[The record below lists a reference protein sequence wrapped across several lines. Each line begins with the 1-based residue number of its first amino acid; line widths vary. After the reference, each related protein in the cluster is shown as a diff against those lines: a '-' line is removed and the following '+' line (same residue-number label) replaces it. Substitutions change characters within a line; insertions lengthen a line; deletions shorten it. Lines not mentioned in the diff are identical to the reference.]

1 MLSIHRWRISSYLN
15 CLKDY
20 CKDDKLAST
29 IAFLIA
35 SARGDNL
42 EFFAPDDE
50 GVIYTDRLEDVKG
63 ECDKYVNLLGNYSV
77 DTIKSAG
84 RKLWYYYANSPVEFT
99 DEERQILLKLGIK
112 I

>member
-20 CKDDKLAST
+20 YTDDKLSST

-50 GVIYTDRLEDVKG
+50 GVMYTDRLEDVKG
-63 ECDKYVNLLGNYSV
+63 KCDKYVSLLGNYSGK
-77 DTIKSAG
+77 TIKSTG
-84 RKLWYYYANSPVEFT
+84 RKLWYYYANEPVEFT
-99 DEERQILLKLGIK
+99 GEERQILLGLGIR

>member
-1 MLSIHRWRISSYLN
+1 MLSIYRWRISSYLN

-20 CKDDKLAST
+20 YTDDKVVST

-50 GVIYTDRLEDVKG
+50 GVVYTDRLENIKG
-63 ECDKYVNLLGNYSV
+63 VCDEYVSLLGNYSGK
-77 DTIKSAG
+77 TIKSTG
-84 RKLWYYYANSPVEFT
+84 RKLWYYYANKAVEFT
-99 DEERQILLKLGIK
+99 SEERQILLELGIK

>member
-20 CKDDKLAST
+20 YTDDKVVST

-50 GVIYTDRLEDVKG
+50 GVVYTDRLEDVKG
-63 ECDKYVNLLGNYSV
+63 ECDEYVSLLGNYSGK
-77 DTIKSAG
+77 TIKSTG
-84 RKLWYYYANSPVEFT
+84 RKLWYHYANEPVEFT
-99 DEERQILLKLGIK
+99 SDERQILLELGIR

>member
-20 CKDDKLAST
+20 YTDDKVVST
-29 IAFLIA
+29 IAFLIS

-42 EFFAPDDE
+42 ELFAPDDE

-63 ECDKYVNLLGNYSV
+63 ECDKYASLLGNYSE
-77 DTIKSAG
+77 DTIKSTG
-84 RKLWYYYANSPVEFT
+84 RKLWCYYANRPVEFT
-99 DEERQILLKLGIK
+99 SEEKQILSELGIR

>member
-20 CKDDKLAST
+20 YTDDKLAST

-50 GVIYTDRLEDVKG
+50 GVLYTDRLEDVKD
-63 ECDKYVNLLGNYSV
+63 ECDKYVNLLGNYSEK
-77 DTIKSAG
+77 TIKSAG
-84 RKLWYYYANSPVEFT
+84 RKLRYHYANSPVEFT
-99 DEERQILLKLGIK
+99 NEERQILLKLGIK

>member
-20 CKDDKLAST
+20 YTDDKVVST

-35 SARGDNL
+35 STRGDNL

-50 GVIYTDRLEDVKG
+50 GVVYTDRLEDVKG
-63 ECDKYVNLLGNYSV
+63 ECDKYVSLLGNYREG
-77 DTIKSAG
+77 TIKSTG
-84 RKLWYYYANSPVEFT
+84 RKLWYYYANKPLEFT
-99 DEERQILLKLGIK
+99 NEEKQILSELGIR

>member
-20 CKDDKLAST
+20 YTDDEVVST

-35 SARGDNL
+35 STRGDNL

-50 GVIYTDRLEDVKG
+50 GVMYTDRLEDVKG
-63 ECDKYVNLLGNYSV
+63 ECDEYVSLLGKYSES
-77 DTIKSAG
+77 TIKSTG
-84 RKLWYYYANSPVEFT
+84 RKLWYYYANEPVEFT
-99 DEERQILLKLGIK
+99 SEERQILLKLEIK

>member
-1 MLSIHRWRISSYLN
+1 MLSIYRWRISSYLN

-20 CKDDKLAST
+20 YTDDKVVST

-50 GVIYTDRLEDVKG
+50 GVVYTDRLEDVKG
-63 ECDKYVNLLGNYSV
+63 ECDKYASLLGNHSGK
-77 DTIKSAG
+77 TIKSTG
-84 RKLWYYYANSPVEFT
+84 RKLWYHYANKPVEFT
-99 DEERQILLKLGIK
+99 NEERQILSELEIK

>member
-20 CKDDKLAST
+20 YTDDKVVST

-50 GVIYTDRLEDVKG
+50 GVMYTDRLENVKG
-63 ECDKYVNLLGNYSV
+63 ECDEYAILLGNYSGEA
-77 DTIKSAG
+77 IKSTG
-84 RKLWYYYANSPVEFT
+84 RKLWYYYANKTVEFT
-99 DEERQILLKLGIK
+99 SEERQILSELEIK

>member
-20 CKDDKLAST
+20 YTDDKVVST

-42 EFFAPDDE
+42 EFFAPDNE
-50 GVIYTDRLEDVKG
+50 GVIYTDRLENVKG
-63 ECDKYVNLLGNYSV
+63 ECDKYVSLLGNYRES
-77 DTIKSAG
+77 TIKSVG
-84 RKLWYYYANSPVEFT
+84 RKLWYYYANEPVEFT
-99 DEERQILLKLGIK
+99 GEERQILSELGIK

>member
-20 CKDDKLAST
+20 YTDDKLAST

-50 GVIYTDRLEDVKG
+50 GVVYTDRLENIKG
-63 ECDKYVNLLGNYSV
+63 ECDEHVSLLGKYSES
-77 DTIKSAG
+77 TIKSVG
-84 RKLWYYYANSPVEFT
+84 RKLWYYYANKAVEFT
-99 DEERQILLKLGIK
+99 SEERQILLELGIK

>member
-20 CKDDKLAST
+20 YTNDKLAST

-50 GVIYTDRLEDVKG
+50 GVIYTDRLADVKG
-63 ECDKYVNLLGNYSV
+63 ECDKYVSLLGSYSES
-77 DTIKSAG
+77 TIKSVG
-84 RKLWYYYANSPVEFT
+84 RKLWYYHANEPVEFT
-99 DEERQILLKLGIK
+99 SEERQILSELGIR

>member
-15 CLKDY
+15 CLTDY
-20 CKDDKLAST
+20 YTDDKLAST

-50 GVIYTDRLEDVKG
+50 GVVYTDRLEDDKD
-63 ECDKYVNLLGNYSV
+63 ECYKYVRLLSKYSESA
-77 DTIKSAG
+77 IKSTG
-84 RKLWYYYANSPVEFT
+84 RKLWYYYANRPVEFT
-99 DEERQILLKLGIK
+99 DEERQILLGLGIK

>member
-1 MLSIHRWRISSYLN
+1 MLSIHRWRISSHLN

-20 CKDDKLAST
+20 YTDDKVVST

-35 SARGDNL
+35 STRGDNL

-50 GVIYTDRLEDVKG
+50 GVVYTDRLEDIKG
-63 ECDKYVNLLGNYSV
+63 ECDEYVSLLGKYSGE
-77 DTIKSAG
+77 TIKSVG
-84 RKLWYYYANSPVEFT
+84 RKLWYYYANEPVEFT
-99 DEERQILLKLGIK
+99 SEERQILSELGIR